1 MNLSNIVSERLEGD
15 KHIMVVNNDTIDLLK
30 KAQRISNWNSRK
42 IYYNT
47 LKKHQRKWSVKR
59 GEVCFVDLGENIGSE
74 ENNLRHCVV
83 LQSDAYNFSSPV
95 FTCAIISNSKLTIP
109 DIQVKITG
117 NYPYIDEKNN
127 HRKLTGTIDL
137 GQIKTVAKERIVK
150 NIGMLG
156 AEMQEVDKKLFNAL
170 GLTTF
175 VEKKE
180 NVIKSLEGKV
190 KYLQEK
196 LK

>member
-1 MNLSNIVSERLEGD
+1 MSNIASYRLDGD
-15 KHIMVVNNDTIDLLK
+15 NHTMVENSDTINLLR
-30 KAQRISNWNSRK
+30 KAQRISNLNSK
-42 IYYNT
+42 KLYYNT
-47 LKKHQRKWSVKR
+47 LKKHQQKWPVKR
-59 GEVCFVDLGENIGSE
+59 GEVYFIDLGENIGSE
-74 ENNLRHCVV
+74 ENNLRPCVV

-95 FTCAIISNSKLTIP
+95 FICAIISNSKLTIP
-109 DIQVKITG
+109 DIQVKITS
-117 NYPYIDEKNN
+117 NCPYIDEKNN
-127 HRKLTGTIDL
+127 QRTLTGIIDL

-150 NIGMLG
+150 NIGKLKT
-156 AEMQEVDKKLFNAL
+156 EMQEVDKKLFNAL

-175 VEKKE
+175 IEKKD